1 MVFPSLITSSCRRT
15 GEKKGRKKMAK
26 IADQKRRN
34 SMSTNNKV
42 DGSDKVLVIVKSRIG
57 INALG

>member
-1 MVFPSLITSSCRRT
+1 
-15 GEKKGRKKMAK
+15 MAK

-34 SMSTNNKV
+34 SMSTNNEV
-42 DGSDKVLVIVKSRIG
+42 DGSDKALVIVKSRIG